1 MRAIILTAHGGPE
14 TLTYDTAYPDPKP
27 GAGEV
32 LIKVGACSLNY
43 HDVFTRRGMPGI
55 KVPLPV
61 VPGIDI
67 AGTVAALG
75 PEVSG
80 VAVGARFLLDPV
92 IPGVGLMGEMR
103 DGGLAEY
110 CVVGARQLVPI
121 PDGVPFEEAAAIPV
135 AYGTAHRMLTVN
147 GPIEKG
153 QKVFVL
159 GAGGGVG
166 TACVLLA
173 KLAGAEVIAA
183 ASSDDKLQR
192 LKDLGADHLINYAKT
207 DFMKDLH
214 ERYGRPQRRTYDG
227 GVDMVVNYTGGDTWV
242 PSLRVLKRGGRLM
255 VCGATAGY
263 APAEDLRYV
272 WSFELKI
279 LGSNSFGKSDLVALL
294 DLAASRRLVPVVD
307 RVLPLAQGREA
318 VSLLEDRQVFGKIV
332 VAP

>member
-14 TLTYDTAYPDPKP
+14 TLRYETAYPDPKP
-27 GAGEV
+27 AAGEV

-67 AGTVAALG
+67 AGTVAGLG
-75 PEVSG
+75 PEVTG
-80 VAVGARFLLDPV
+80 VDVGERVLVNPV
-92 IPGVGLMGEMR
+92 IAGVGLIGEMC

-110 CVVGARQLVPI
+110 CAVPAGQLVPI
-121 PDGVPFEEAAAIPV
+121 PDSVSFPEAAAIPV

-159 GAGGGVG
+159 GASGGVG
-166 TACVLLA
+166 TACVMLA

-183 ASSDDKLQR
+183 ASSDEKLLR
-192 LKDLGADHLINYAKT
+192 LKELGADHLINYTKT
-207 DFMKDLH
+207 DFVKELH
-214 ERYGRPQRRTYDG
+214 GRYGRPQRRTYDG
-227 GVDMVVNYTGGDTWV
+227 GVDMVINYTGGDTWV

-255 VCGATAGY
+255 VCGATAGF

-279 LGSNSFGKSDLVALL
+279 LGSNSFTKADLVALL
-294 DLAASRRLVPVVD
+294 DHAAARRVVPVID
-307 RVLPLAQGREA
+307 RILPLEQGREA

-332 VAP
+332 VTP